1 MLSFCFLCCFRSAV
15 SVVNN
20 FSYFTNVVF
29 IASYVS
35 IILGLF
41 LWRCVFLSLIY
52 FMLFFQVSID
62 AVDDFCL
69 SMLWVFFAYFF
80 QSWMFL
86 LMLLCLPLFIF
97 FFVVGREVF
106 WWSVISYVSLFFLCV
121 CGGGLLHNLPLL
133 IYGLVYSVL
142 LVYLVFNFLCH
153 RWLLATIEIRWYE
166 KAFVGLCNR
175 LRKKES

>member
-41 LWRCVFLSLIY
+41 HWRCVFLSLIY

-121 CGGGLLHNLPLL
+121 GGLIRNKMVC
-133 IYGLVYSVL
+133 LVSVQYI
-142 LVYLVFNFLCH
+142 VYASLQSPITCG
-153 RWLLATIEIRWYE
+153 RGSTPIEWTAPCKSYM
-166 KAFVGLCNR
+166 
-175 LRKKES
+175 